1 MAERGLGRAR
11 LEEIREGLREVKEM
25 IRDRA
30 ERGNLR
36 GLIRDLKRIPAGD
49 REKKRE
55 LAAFFQTEEGDR
67 YSREER
73 HQAYIDLLGERNHR
87 QRG

>member
-11 LEEIREGLREVKEM
+11 LEQIREGFRELKEN
-25 IRDRA
+25 IRKRA
-30 ERGNLR
+30 EVGNLR
-36 GLIRDLKRIPAGD
+36 GLVRDLRALPTAD

-55 LAAFFQTEEGDR
+55 LAAFFQSGDGR
-67 YSREER
+67 RFSRDEQRE
-73 HQAYIDLLGERNHR
+73 AYNDLLGARANR